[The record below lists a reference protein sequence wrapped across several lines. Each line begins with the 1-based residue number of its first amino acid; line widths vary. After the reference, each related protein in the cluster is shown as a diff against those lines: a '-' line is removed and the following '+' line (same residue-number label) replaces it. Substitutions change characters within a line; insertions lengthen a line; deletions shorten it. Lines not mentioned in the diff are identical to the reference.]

1 MSSEQQRLSTRQIK
15 ALGENESFCGVFLLQ
30 RLSPKVSPKN
40 GQPYWNCS
48 VMDGDG
54 GIDAKIWSSADWIDL
69 SSGAGQKKKVNP
81 LDEGFVRSVEGTSV
95 GVKGKVNSYRGQQ
108 QFVFEEIYLVDQ
120 EKYPPHLFV
129 RKSTIPL
136 EELEARFW
144 KLLARANGRR
154 RSFLECVF
162 SGELWDRFQIIP
174 AAVTHHHAYVHGLLE
189 HTVMVTESALA
200 MADSYVKSGTRLDSD
215 VVIGGGLLH
224 DIGKIDAYGLTPAP
238 AMTLPGAVLDHVPL
252 GFARFRSL
260 ADSFGLDEVT
270 AMHLGHIILS
280 HHGEKEYGS
289 PVLPATREALIVSV
303 ADELDFRLFCYDAA
317 VETTL
322 PGGVSD
328 YHAVTQRRYWKWGDS
343 TQEAPEEK

>member
-1 MSSEQQRLSTRQIK
+1 MSTEQQRLSTRQIK
-15 ALGENESFCGVFLLQ
+15 ELGENGSFHGVFLLQ
-30 RLSPKVSPKN
+30 RLSPKTSPKN
-40 GQPYWNCS
+40 GQPYWDCS

-54 GIDAKIWSSADWIDL
+54 GIDAKIWNSAEWIDL
-69 SSGAGQKKKVNP
+69 TAGSGQRRKVNP
-81 LDEGFVRSVEGTSV
+81 LGEGFVRNVEGTSV

-108 QFVFEEIYLVDQ
+108 QFIFEEIYLVDQ

-129 RKSTIPL
+129 RKSPIPL
-136 EELEARFW
+136 DELERRFRE
-144 KLLARANGRR
+144 LLARADEERR
-154 RSFLECVF
+154 RFLECVF
-162 SGELWDRFQIIP
+162 SGEQWRQFLIIP

-200 MADSYVKSGTRLDSD
+200 MADRYANSGTPLDLG

-238 AMTLPGAVLDHVPL
+238 AVTIPGAVLDHVAL
-252 GFARFRSL
+252 GFARFQRL
-260 ADSFGLDEVT
+260 ADSFGLDGTT

-289 PVLPATREALIVSV
+289 PVLPATREALIVSA
-303 ADELDFRLFCYDAA
+303 ADELDFRLFCYETA
-317 VETTL
+317 VEGTS

-328 YHAVTQRRYWKWGDS
+328 YHALTQRRYWKWRNPS
-343 TQEAPEEK
+343 PETAEGK